1 MTPHTPDPES
11 ETDEML
17 MALADGELDDA
28 TAARLW
34 DRIARDPGL
43 SARFDGFVATAQMLR
58 EAWPPEPVPDHL
70 IAAIMATPAA
80 PDSVVAFRPRR
91 RAAMGGPVG
100 MALAASVLLAVG
112 LGGFLA
118 GRIDAP
124 ATPGAPSL
132 VAAATALSAI
142 PTGGQADLPD
152 GGTARALASYQ
163 TDLGL
168 CRLIE
173 TDADR
178 GILCRDEAGPWA
190 LALAVSGGGADSYL
204 PASDLGTGLIDIA
217 LDEMGAGAALD
228 PAAEAALL
236 DRP

>member
-1 MTPHTPDPES
+1 MIPDFES

-28 TAARLW
+28 TAVRLW
-34 DRIARDPGL
+34 DRIARDPDL
-43 SARFDGFVATAQMLR
+43 AARFDRFAATGQALR
-58 EAWPPEPVPDHL
+58 MAYPPEPVPDHL
-70 IAAIMATPAA
+70 IAAIMAA
-80 PDSVVAFRPRR
+80 PVGQPEGRVVAFRPRL
-91 RAAMGGPVG
+91 RAAFQGSAG

-124 ATPGAPSL
+124 ATGGAPSL
-132 VAAATALSAI
+132 VAAADALSAT
-142 PTGGQADLPD
+142 PTGGQADLPG

-178 GILCRDEAGPWA
+178 GILCRDDVSPWA
-190 LALAVSGGGADSYL
+190 LALAVPGGGADSYL

-217 LDEMGAGAALD
+217 LDEIGAGAALD

-236 DRP
+236 D